1 MLIGWHP
8 VGGNIGRFIGK
19 FGVFSKKQQ
28 HWAVF
33 VGGYYHELGADGDLN
48 NVYQNGKVG
57 DEAFDLEAVGYTT
70 FNDQAIVDAG
80 TLLICSGVLFRTKGH
95 LLTIGFMIGGI
106 AIAQM
111 DPKYR
116 LIDNNCQKFS
126 IYLLNQICLVGRK
139 RLDTSYAPAQQVR
152 GPEFKFNKETREFEV
167 VERAAP
173 VVVKKPP
180 VTTVST
186 ELYHEP
192 FRRAGSRFT
201 GENVPLTE
209 EERKILLARA
219 AEIMDGTA

>member
-1 MLIGWHP
+1 MLIGRHP
-8 VGGNIGRFIGK
+8 VGGSIGRFIGK

-70 FNDQAIVDAG
+70 FNDQAIVDSG
-80 TLLICSGVLFRTKGH
+80 TLFICSGKSH
-95 LLTIGFMIGGI
+95 LLTIGFMVGGI

-126 IYLLNQICLVGRK
+126 IYVLNQICLVGRE
-139 RLDTSYAPAQQVR
+139 RLDTSYAPAQQVL
-152 GPEFKFNKETREFEV
+152 GPEFRFNEETKEFEV
-167 VERAAP
+167 VERPAP
-173 VVVKKPP
+173 VVVEKPP

-186 ELYHEP
+186 ELYYEP
-192 FRRAGSRFT
+192 LIPAGSHFT
-201 GENVPLTE
+201 DEVVPLTE
-209 EERKILLARA
+209 EERKMLLDRA
-219 AEIMDGTA
+219 AEIMGGTA